1 MIKLKKT
8 MLKVFA
14 SNLLVFLVIILF
26 ANSIKAQTQVP
37 IIPQPKS
44 SKKNSGCFNLSTYTP
59 LIVANNT
66 NPQAAHYLQQEL
78 LKHNHIALAIKLKA
92 NQPAISFEIVPAKS
106 LNGDLYQLQMSASR
120 ISIKAASN
128 EGLFYGTISLLQLIK
143 QTEVKNNIIKLDCWE
158 VKDSPFYQWRGLM
171 LDESRHFFGKQKVKQ
186 ILNWMAFYK
195 LNKFHWHLT
204 DQTGWRIEIK
214 AYPKLTLIGG
224 IGNYSDSLVPA
235 QYYTQEDIK
244 EIVNYASARYI
255 EVIPEIDMP
264 GHAGASNKAYPE
276 FNGGGSEKHPNFT
289 FNPGK
294 EETYTYLTNIL
305 REVNTLFIAHKIHM
319 GGDEVDFG
327 IDGWKTDSD
336 VKQLMENK
344 KLKTVKDVERY
355 FVKRMADSIINLN
368 SEVLGWDEV
377 INSNLPIDK
386 TIVFWWRHDKTQ
398 ELSNAIDKG
407 YKTVLCPRLPLY
419 FDFVQDSSHTI
430 GRKWDGKFAPL
441 ESVYNFPT
449 KEILNY
455 PKASKLIIGL
465 QANLWTESFSTW
477 QQLDY
482 MLFPR
487 ITALAES
494 AWTNPQQKNIQNF
507 YNRLRKQLPLF
518 AQAGL
523 YYFDPFMP
531 LRYPEY
537 TIPSQ
542 IK

>member
-1 MIKLKKT
+1 L
-8 MLKVFA
+8 
-14 SNLLVFLVIILF
+14 
-26 ANSIKAQTQVP
+26 
-37 IIPQPKS
+37 
-44 SKKNSGCFNLSTYTP
+44 
-59 LIVANNT
+59 
-66 NPQAAHYLQQEL
+66 
-78 LKHNHIALAIKLKA
+78 
-92 NQPAISFEIVPAKS
+92 
-106 LNGDLYQLQMSASR
+106 
-120 ISIKAASN
+120 
-128 EGLFYGTISLLQLIK
+128 
-143 QTEVKNNIIKLDCWE
+143 
-158 VKDSPFYQWRGLM
+158 
-171 LDESRHFFGKQKVKQ
+171 
-186 ILNWMAFYK
+186 
-195 LNKFHWHLT
+195 
-204 DQTGWRIEIK
+204 
-214 AYPKLTLIGG
+214 
-224 IGNYSDSLVPA
+224 
-235 QYYTQEDIK
+235 
-244 EIVNYASARYI
+244 
-255 EVIPEIDMP
+255 
-264 GHAGASNKAYPE
+264 
-276 FNGGGSEKHPNFT
+276 
-289 FNPGK
+289 
-294 EETYTYLTNIL
+294 
-305 REVNTLFIAHKIHM
+305 

-327 IDGWKTDSD
+327 IDGWKTDTD

-377 INSNLPIDK
+377 INSNLPTDK
-386 TIVFWWRHDKTQ
+386 TTVFWWRHDKTQ

-419 FDFVQDSSHTI
+419 FDFVQDASHTI

-455 PKASKLIIGL
+455 PKASQLIIGL

-494 AWTNPQQKNIQNF
+494 AWTNPQRKNIQNF

-518 AQAGL
+518 TEAGL